1 MGRCAINDEILMGIE
16 LNVARTLYSRE
27 RRRERKEFNKA
38 MRKFNKRMEREF
50 FREVERKHKKCGR
63 ARP

>member
-1 MGRCAINDEILMGIE
+1 MGRYAINDEMLLGIE
-16 LNVARTLYSRE
+16 LNVARTLYNRE